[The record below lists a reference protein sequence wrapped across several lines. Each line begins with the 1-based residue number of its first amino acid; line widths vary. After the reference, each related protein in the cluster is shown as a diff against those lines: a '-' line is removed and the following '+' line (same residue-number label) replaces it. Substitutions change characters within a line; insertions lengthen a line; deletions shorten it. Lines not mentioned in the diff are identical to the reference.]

1 MATGRLGAVDITNA
15 TQMTQTYMCPTDTF
29 SVVTISLC
37 NRSSSDALVRIAL
50 TTTVAPGTPSNAGEY
65 LEYDTTIPAKGVLE
79 RTGIVMDSTNKYLNV
94 YSSITSVSCVVMG
107 IETSTL

>member
-1 MATGRLGAVDITNA
+1 MATGRLGAVDITSA
-15 TQMTQTYMCPTDTF
+15 TTWTQTYANPTDTF

-37 NRSSSDALVRIAL
+37 NRSASDAVIRVAL
-50 TTTVAPGTPSNAGEY
+50 STTVAPGLPGNGEF
-65 LEYDTTIPAKGVLE
+65 LEYDTILPAKGVME